1 MSFLFFSRLPAGV
14 SYPTT
19 KTQGTIP
26 TWTFTQL
33 MKAIDA
39 NQVSAIKETGSHLLV
54 TLRSSIVSGTSV
66 VHSVQT
72 WLPSWPLNTF
82 QAALNAHNVAVQVVP
97 SSTAAVPTATSFSW
111 FFPSILGLMI
121 LSGILAMAMSARRS
135 QPTALSGNGNMWGTK
150 SGTADTPSGFTS
162 PSMTIIPKPKSAE
175 EMNKVE
181 VNREEANRVVRFFK
195 RLGNRD
201 NPVTPVVPVQTPV
214 APEVTFAQVGGI
226 DEVRAELEEI
236 VDFLKNPDLYRRLGA
251 EIPRGILLS
260 GAPGT
265 GKTLLARAVAGEAGV
280 AFIALSGSQFVEM
293 YVGVGAARIHNAFM
307 EARKAAPCIL
317 FIDEIDAVGGKRS
330 GNANGGR
337 EHDHALNQLLTEMD
351 GFDRNTDVIVMGATN
366 RIDILDE
373 ALLRPGRFDRRVMV
387 HAPDVKGREAILK
400 IHTQKVPLAAD
411 VSLTKWAQQTTGFVG
426 ANLKNLVNEAAIWA
440 ARQGLE
446 EVSHAALHHAFHKNL
461 LGPVRNVVMNHSAK
475 ERTAYHEAGHTLM
488 GLLTPEADPIGAVSI
503 LPRGQSLG
511 VTVSRP
517 DDDRHTYSF
526 RQLEALVLTALGG
539 RVAEEIKYGDDIST
553 GASDDLSKATK
564 LVRQMVYNWGMSG
577 LGAANFAALDQEHA
591 QSGLLGRA
599 ISEDTARLID
609 RQTNESLERYL
620 LEARA
625 QLHRHQ
631 KELKILS
638 EALLQRE
645 TMSGEEISK
654 LLNIANG
661 ERRRMEVGS
670 DANAPQPVST
680 QDVRLMTFPSTESN
694 GRYGKRSWFGRRR
707 RERGERAA

>member
-1 MSFLFFSRLPAGV
+1 
-14 SYPTT
+14 
-19 KTQGTIP
+19 
-26 TWTFTQL
+26 
-33 MKAIDA
+33 MKAINA
-39 NQVSAIKETGSHLLV
+39 NQVSAIKETGNHLFV
-54 TLRSSIVSGTSV
+54 TLRTSIVEGNSA
-66 VHSVQT
+66 VHSFQT
-72 WLPSWPLNTF
+72 WLPSWPLTNF

-97 SSTAAVPTATSFSW
+97 SAAAVPTTTSSSW
-111 FFPSILGLMI
+111 FFPSILMMMI
-121 LSGILAMAMSARRS
+121 LSAIVIMVMSARRS
-135 QPTALSGNGNMWGTK
+135 RSATLAGTGNMWGTK
-150 SGTADTPSGFTS
+150 TGSADTTSGFAS
-162 PSMTIIPKPKSAE
+162 PVMTVIPKPKPAE
-175 EMNKVE
+175 EVSKSEMNKKE
-181 VNREEANRVVRFFK
+181 TNRVVRFFK
-195 RLGNRD
+195 RLGNR
-201 NPVTPVVPVQTPV
+201 NEPVVPAAPVQTPV
-214 APEVTFAQVGGI
+214 SPEVTFAQVGGI

-260 GAPGT
+260 GGPGT

-293 YVGVGAARIHNAFM
+293 YVGVGAARIRNAFM

-337 EHDHALNQLLTEMD
+337 EHDAALNQLLTEMD
-351 GFDRNTDVIVMGATN
+351 GFDRSTDVIVMGATN

-373 ALLRPGRFDRRVMV
+373 ALLRPGRFDRRVIV
-387 HAPDVKGREAILK
+387 HAPDVKGREDILK

-461 LGPVRNVVMNHSAK
+461 LGPVRNVVMSHKAK

-564 LVRQMVYNWGMSG
+564 LIRQMVYNWGMSG

-625 QLHRHQ
+625 QLQRHQ
-631 KELKILS
+631 RELKILS
-638 EALLQRE
+638 EALLERE
-645 TMSGEEISK
+645 TMSGEEISR
-654 LLNIANG
+654 LLNISSD
-661 ERRRMEVGS
+661 ERRRVEVKGEVS
-670 DANAPQPVST
+670 APQPVVA
-680 QDVRLMTFPSTESN
+680 QDVRLMTFPSAESN
-694 GRYGKRSWFGRRR
+694 RRYVKRSWFGRWRRDR
-707 RERGERAA
+707 RERAV